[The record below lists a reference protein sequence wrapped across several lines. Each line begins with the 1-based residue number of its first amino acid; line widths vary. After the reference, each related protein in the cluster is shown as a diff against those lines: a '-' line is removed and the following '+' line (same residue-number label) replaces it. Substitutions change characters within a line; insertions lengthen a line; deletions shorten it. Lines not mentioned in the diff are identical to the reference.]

1 MAVLIT
7 APTKSVLITG
17 AASGLGWELAQQCFA
32 RGDRLLLVD
41 RDATLLTQREAALND
56 PARVFACVA
65 DLAEASGIAATLD
78 AARQHLPQLDVLIN
92 NAGIT
97 HRSLAG
103 STDPKVF
110 RKVMAIDWQ
119 APVELAIGLLP
130 ALRQQRGCIV
140 NIGSMAGWMPVLG
153 RAAYCS
159 AKSALGQFFEVLR
172 AEEKDN
178 GVSVLMV
185 YPAFVNTSIE
195 QNALGADGGKA
206 QHARSTIGGVGEAAP
221 LANAILQAME
231 RGQAQLFPHRGIWLA
246 SLLWRLAPGLFHTL
260 MRRKFAVELQQI

>member
-1 MAVLIT
+1 MNLE
-7 APTKSVLITG
+7 G
-17 AASGLGWELAQQCFA
+17 AQ
-32 RGDRLLLVD
+32 
-41 RDATLLTQREAALND
+41 AT
-56 PARVFACVA
+56 
-65 DLAEASGIAATLD
+65 AEAINNNGGSASAVKI
-78 AARQHLPQLDVLIN
+78 DVSNPAEVKQVFDSILKDKKPVDILIN

-103 STDPKVF
+103 NTDPKVF

-119 APVELAIGLLP
+119 APVELAVGLLP
-130 ALRQQRGCIV
+130 ALRQQRGCII

-178 GVSVLMV
+178 GVKVLMV

-206 QHARSTIGGVGEAAP
+206 QHARSTIGGIGEAAP
-221 LANAILQAME
+221 LATAILRAMD
-231 RGQAQLFPHRGIWLA
+231 RGQTQLFPHRGIWLA

>member
-1 MAVLIT
+1 MAVSMT

-41 RDATLLTQREAALND
+41 RDAVLLTQREATLND
-56 PARVFACVA
+56 PTRVLSCVA
-65 DLAEASGIAATLD
+65 DLSEASGIAATLD
-78 AARQHLPQLDVLIN
+78 AAQQLPQLDVLIN

-103 STDPKVF
+103 NTDPKVF

-119 APVELAIGLLP
+119 APVELAVGLLP
-130 ALRQQRGCIV
+130 ALRQQRGCII

-178 GVSVLMV
+178 GVKVLMV

-206 QHARSTIGGVGEAAP
+206 QHARSTIGGIGEAAP
-221 LANAILQAME
+221 LATAILRAMD